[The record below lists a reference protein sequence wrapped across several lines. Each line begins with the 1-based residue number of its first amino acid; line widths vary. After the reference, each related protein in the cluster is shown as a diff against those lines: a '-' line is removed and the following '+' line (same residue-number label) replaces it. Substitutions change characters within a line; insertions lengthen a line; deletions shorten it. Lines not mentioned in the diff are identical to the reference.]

1 MMKASIYKHTQR
13 PAFLQDSFY
22 WKGRGY
28 HYSGSAPAE
37 VLSPD
42 GWMSHD
48 PWIALAAILEH
59 AKRGNYSHVSQLR
72 KWIVDPDCDPTLVSA
87 CLGLTADA
95 GLDTDLD
102 FLAELILEG
111 PTYLRIEACLAAQ
124 WSGVLW
130 LIPFMVEAWR
140 TFARRA
146 DRAAVEANLT
156 NLLDPIE
163 NEPEFFDSG
172 LNEVDYKAA
181 VDSRLSQ
188 LQDAYGSDRCSISG
202 GMPVDMNKQVWVM
215 RKFLVPS
222 GTDEWIDWSN
232 FLIWRRKFEV
242 YSGVDC
248 SSFYGKNGEFQPLNA
263 AAVLDRYMASPL
275 HFEVGKRYFFGNL
288 VP

>member
-13 PAFLQDSFY
+13 PGFLQDSFY

-28 HYSGSAPAE
+28 HYSGPAPAE

-42 GWMSHD
+42 GWMSND
-48 PWIALAAILEH
+48 PWIALAAILEQ
-59 AKRGNYSHVSQLR
+59 AKHGDYSHVSQLR
-72 KWIVDPDCDPTLVSA
+72 KWIVDPSCDPTLVSA

-102 FLAELILEG
+102 FLADLILEG

-181 VDSRLSQ
+181 VDSRLSE
-188 LQDAYGSDRCSISG
+188 LQNAYGSDRCSISG

-215 RKFLVPS
+215 RKSLVPS

-248 SSFYGKNGEFQPLNA
+248 SSFYGKKGEFQPLNA
-263 AAVLDRYMASPL
+263 AATLDRYMASPL

>member
-1 MMKASIYKHTQR
+1 MMKTSNYKHTQR
-13 PAFLQDSFY
+13 PGFLQDSFY

-28 HYSGSAPAE
+28 HYCGCAPAE
-37 VLSPD
+37 VMSPD
-42 GWMSHD
+42 GWKKDDRWM
-48 PWIALAAILEH
+48 ALAAILEQ
-59 AKRGNYSHVSQLR
+59 AKHGDYSHVSQLR

-146 DRAAVEANLT
+146 DRAAVEANLS

-172 LNEVDYKAA
+172 LNEIEYKAA
-181 VDSRLSQ
+181 VDSRLSE
-188 LQDAYGSDRCSISG
+188 LQNAYGSDRCSISG

-215 RKFLVPS
+215 RKSLVPS

-248 SSFYGKNGEFQPLNA
+248 SSFYGKNGDFQPLNA

-275 HFEVGKRYFFGNL
+275 QFEVGKRYFFGNL

>member
-13 PAFLQDSFY
+13 PGFLQDSFY

-28 HYSGSAPAE
+28 HYSGPTPAE

-42 GWMSHD
+42 GWMSND
-48 PWIALAAILEH
+48 PWIALAAILEQ
-59 AKRGNYSHVSQLR
+59 AKHGDYSHVSQLR
-72 KWIVDPDCDPTLVSA
+72 KWIVDPSCDPTLVSA

-181 VDSRLSQ
+181 VDSRLSE
-188 LQDAYGSDRCSISG
+188 LQNAYGSDRCSISG

-215 RKFLVPS
+215 RKSLVPS

-248 SSFYGKNGEFQPLNA
+248 SSFYGKKGEFQPLNA
-263 AAVLDRYMASPL
+263 AATLDRYMASPL
-275 HFEVGKRYFFGNL
+275 HFEVGKRYFFGHL

>member
-1 MMKASIYKHTQR
+1 
-13 PAFLQDSFY
+13 
-22 WKGRGY
+22 
-28 HYSGSAPAE
+28 
-37 VLSPD
+37 
-42 GWMSHD
+42 MSND
-48 PWIALAAILEH
+48 PWIALAAILEQ
-59 AKRGNYSHVSQLR
+59 AKHGDYSHVSQLR
-72 KWIVDPDCDPTLVSA
+72 KWIVDPSCDPTLVSA

-181 VDSRLSQ
+181 VDSRLSE
-188 LQDAYGSDRCSISG
+188 LQNAYGSDRCSISG
-202 GMPVDMNKQVWVM
+202 GMPVDMNQQVWVM
-215 RKFLVPS
+215 RKSLVPS

>member
-1 MMKASIYKHTQR
+1 MMKTSNYKHTQR
-13 PAFLQDSFY
+13 PGILQDSYY

-28 HYSGSAPAE
+28 HYCGCAPAE
-37 VLSPD
+37 VMSPD
-42 GWMSHD
+42 GWKKDD
-48 PWIALAAILEH
+48 PWMALAAILEQ
-59 AKRGNYSHVSQLR
+59 AKHGDYSHVSQLR

-146 DRAAVEANLT
+146 DRAAVEANLS

-172 LNEVDYKAA
+172 LNEIEYKAA
-181 VDSRLSQ
+181 VDSRLSE
-188 LQDAYGSDRCSISG
+188 LQNAYGSDRCSISG

-215 RKFLVPS
+215 RKSLVPS

-248 SSFYGKNGEFQPLNA
+248 SSFYGKNGDFQPLNA

-275 HFEVGKRYFFGNL
+275 QFEVGKRYFFGNL

>member
-1 MMKASIYKHTQR
+1 MKTSNYKHTQR
-13 PAFLQDSFY
+13 PGFLQDSFY

-28 HYSGSAPAE
+28 HYCGCAPAE
-37 VLSPD
+37 VMSPD
-42 GWMSHD
+42 GWKKDDRWM
-48 PWIALAAILEH
+48 ALAAILEQ
-59 AKRGNYSHVSQLR
+59 AKHGDYSHVSQLR

-146 DRAAVEANLT
+146 DRAAVEANLS

-172 LNEVDYKAA
+172 LNEIEYKAA
-181 VDSRLSQ
+181 VDSRLSE
-188 LQDAYGSDRCSISG
+188 LQNAYGSDRCSISG

-215 RKFLVPS
+215 RKSLVPS

-248 SSFYGKNGEFQPLNA
+248 SSFYGKNGDFQPLNA

-275 HFEVGKRYFFGNL
+275 QFEVGKRYFFGNL

>member
-13 PAFLQDSFY
+13 PGFLQDSFY

-28 HYSGSAPAE
+28 HYSGPAPAE

-42 GWMSHD
+42 GWMSND
-48 PWIALAAILEH
+48 PWIALAAILEQ
-59 AKRGNYSHVSQLR
+59 AKHGDYSHVSQLR
-72 KWIVDPDCDPTLVSA
+72 KWIVEPSCDPTLVSA

-181 VDSRLSQ
+181 VDSRLSE
-188 LQDAYGSDRCSISG
+188 LQNAYGSDRCSISG

-215 RKFLVPS
+215 RKSLVPS

-248 SSFYGKNGEFQPLNA
+248 SSFYGKNGEFLPLNA

>member
-1 MMKASIYKHTQR
+1 MKASIYKHTQR
-13 PAFLQDSFY
+13 PGFLQDSFY

-28 HYSGSAPAE
+28 HYSGPAPAE

-42 GWMSHD
+42 GWMSND
-48 PWIALAAILEH
+48 PWIALAAILEQ
-59 AKRGNYSHVSQLR
+59 AKHGDYSHVSQLR
-72 KWIVDPDCDPTLVSA
+72 KWIVEPSCDPTLVSA

-181 VDSRLSQ
+181 VDSRLSE
-188 LQDAYGSDRCSISG
+188 LQNAYGSDRCSISG

-215 RKFLVPS
+215 RKSLVPS

-248 SSFYGKNGEFQPLNA
+248 SSFYGKNGEFLPLNA

>member
-13 PAFLQDSFY
+13 PGFLQDSFY

-28 HYSGSAPAE
+28 HYSGPAPAE

-42 GWMSHD
+42 GWMSND
-48 PWIALAAILEH
+48 PWIALAAILEQ
-59 AKRGNYSHVSQLR
+59 AKHGDYSHVSQLR
-72 KWIVDPDCDPTLVSA
+72 KWIVEPSCDPTLVSA

-181 VDSRLSQ
+181 VDSRLSE
-188 LQDAYGSDRCSISG
+188 LQNAYGSDRCSISG
-202 GMPVDMNKQVWVM
+202 GC
-215 RKFLVPS
+215 PS
-222 GTDEWIDWSN
+222 T
-232 FLIWRRKFEV
+232 
-242 YSGVDC
+242 
-248 SSFYGKNGEFQPLNA
+248 
-263 AAVLDRYMASPL
+263 
-275 HFEVGKRYFFGNL
+275 
-288 VP
+288 